1 MKADDHIRRD
11 KFANV
16 QFGRRGMQSR
26 KLRRRDGDCQ
36 VVNAG
41 ESQLGRF
48 ENLWPA
54 SKGAVFPQFHLR
66 LFDVG
71 KLDTVIDNHLLH
83 QRFGGLALDPSHK
96 LLDDASRAMV
106 RRLREHLEFLQADP
120 FPDYYLF

>member
-1 MKADDHIRRD
+1 MTEYISINIFRYNSLTVKANDHIRRD
-11 KFANV
+11 KLANIE
-16 QFGRRGMQSR
+16 FGRRRMQSR
-26 KLRRRDGDCQ
+26 KLRRDGDCQ

-83 QRFGGLALDPSHK
+83 QKFGGFALNPTHK
-96 LLDDASRAMV
+96 LLDNTNSAIV
-106 RRLREHLEFLQADP
+106 
-120 FPDYYLF
+120 